1 MINRLLKDNIA
12 KNLARVFM
20 GFIIFPDKKFK
31 SLVRQLSADKRI
43 LLGFRE
49 IWNLSLCLIV
59 IEQPD
64 RSAIHA
70 ETKHDRLN
78 LQPLQVFLSAIGR
91 FGLVYE
97 AFAPANK
104 NYSYIL

>member
-1 MINRLLKDNIA
+1 MQYYDN
-12 KNLARVFM
+12 
-20 GFIIFPDKKFK
+20 P
-31 SLVRQLSADKRI
+31 
-43 LLGFRE
+43 
-49 IWNLSLCLIV
+49 LCLIV

-64 RSAIHA
+64 RSAILA

-78 LQPLQVFLSAIGR
+78 LQPLQVSLSAIGH

-104 NYSYIL
+104 NYSYTS